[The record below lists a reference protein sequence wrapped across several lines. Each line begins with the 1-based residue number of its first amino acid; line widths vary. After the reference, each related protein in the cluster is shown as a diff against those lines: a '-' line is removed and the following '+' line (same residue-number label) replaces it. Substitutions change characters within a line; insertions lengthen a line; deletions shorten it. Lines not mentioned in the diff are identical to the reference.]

1 MRRAIYCG
9 LVCAA
14 IGFGVAAWVST
25 LTPTSSPRWMSAK
38 VAFILF
44 PAAVVNA
51 FSMTDP
57 DSGIWFLNALI
68 YGAVGY
74 TFWLFF
80 MGDDPTT
87 ASKKDGSGRP
97 LDP

>member
-1 MRRAIYCG
+1 
-9 LVCAA
+9 
-14 IGFGVAAWVST
+14 
-25 LTPTSSPRWMSAK
+25 MS
-38 VAFILF
+38 
-44 PAAVVNA
+44 
-51 FSMTDP
+51 DP

-87 ASKKDGSGRP
+87 ASKKDGQG
-97 LDP
+97 DPSTLKPQRWHRVRWVVMSVNA